1 VRKQPS
7 SGRWRVAG
15 RAAGL
20 VLVSAAL
27 AACSHTP
34 KPPATVKVTAP
45 STSATSTTAATT
57 TTPTT
62 TTPPKPK
69 LVYAHHFTPAQQ
81 EVAQGYFAA
90 VQAHLRASERP
101 SALASGLAAN
111 YVGAMLTAARRD
123 ILTLASKHQAVR
135 LPPKSTSLVRIDS
148 VRIDGA
154 VAIADLCTVDDAIVY
169 ERANGRIVDSDI
181 ASRRRRATLKLIAG
195 RWKLAYRTSD
205 AKQQGGVACGH

>member
-27 AACSHTP
+27 AACSHNP
-34 KPPATVKVTAP
+34 KPSATARVTAP
-45 STSATSTTAATT
+45 STSATSTTAAST

-90 VQAHLRASERP
+90 ERAFLDASARP
-101 SALASGLAAN
+101 RLSQTLLAATHISAMLAAARGDVAALAKEGEAA
-111 YVGAMLTAARRD
+111 
-123 ILTLASKHQAVR
+123 R
-135 LPPKSTSLVRIDS
+135 LPPASAYKVQISRVTIHGTTAEVE
-148 VRIDGA
+148 
-154 VAIADLCTVDDAIVY
+154 LCSVDDRILYQQAT
-169 ERANGRIVDSDI
+169 RHIVDSTVT
-181 ASRRRRATLKLIAG
+181 SRRSKATLRKL
-195 RWKLAYRTSD
+195 RNSWLLAEQISEAERH
-205 AKQQGGVACGH
+205 GVAACQ